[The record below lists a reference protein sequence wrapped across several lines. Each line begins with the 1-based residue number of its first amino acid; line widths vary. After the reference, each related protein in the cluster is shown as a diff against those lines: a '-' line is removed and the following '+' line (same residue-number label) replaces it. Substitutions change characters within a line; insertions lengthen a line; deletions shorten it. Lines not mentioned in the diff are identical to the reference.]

1 MIFICLLSE
10 HCLNMDLLGNDTDL
24 HLPEHVTTNDDIHL
38 ELYSIVLSV
47 TMLVLAILFGGGG
60 CVTVLIA
67 MSFHRLLRK
76 LRYILTGILLIICS
90 VFDLIWCPI
99 EITRLLL
106 HHQNVANSN
115 KVVSLDVIRNMKYIS
130 STLYVLLLCALA
142 AMIVL
147 ICVQNLLKTLMKY
160 ERIPKLKL
168 AISFLLI
175 WILISVALTIGYILV
190 MLSEEEVNVYH
201 NMNKEAFRFKMA
213 VQILWIVLVV
223 VFISIL
229 AFLYVRKTIKGHL
242 NTENSDLHS
251 NENFTVPSLIIKSVE
266 EIDKEE
272 NEESSIALPS
282 PDIQRETGN
291 ESPVSRTS
299 KSAFKKRSGSPSSQ
313 KVLFADTPSPT
324 RDNPSPKFGE
334 RLKSQNHLEVNMAA
348 ILGRRRHTIA
358 QISDP
363 QFDMMQ
369 KAKAYNYVRKFSVD
383 ISALQAQLENPKINN
398 NFPFH
403 SQQDIKNSENNGSNR
418 KLNAFGSQKNC
429 NRRSRDEIIKSQE
442 IAEEPEE
449 HDVDNDHNTNN
460 AAADVTETQSI
471 HSQCASL
478 RSMHSARDSMCPTPP
493 LISLT
498 QSDGEEKQLEV
509 VSCDNN
515 DSYPSS
521 HNMSRLDN
529 PCKLSCLLLI
539 TFLLSILP
547 MFITEALWD
556 ICLSDKAY
564 VNIDTCMIA
573 FSVAQKMIFPQVIF
587 CVDVH
592 INKAVHV
599 SFVRAR
605 IAILGFLHRKQH
617 VPANDDISDTEV

>member
-1 MIFICLLSE
+1 
-10 HCLNMDLLGNDTDL
+10 
-24 HLPEHVTTNDDIHL
+24 
-38 ELYSIVLSV
+38 
-47 TMLVLAILFGGGG
+47 
-60 CVTVLIA
+60 
-67 MSFHRLLRK
+67 
-76 LRYILTGILLIICS
+76 
-90 VFDLIWCPI
+90 
-99 EITRLLL
+99 
-106 HHQNVANSN
+106 
-115 KVVSLDVIRNMKYIS
+115 
-130 STLYVLLLCALA
+130 
-142 AMIVL
+142 
-147 ICVQNLLKTLMKY
+147 
-160 ERIPKLKL
+160 
-168 AISFLLI
+168 
-175 WILISVALTIGYILV
+175 
-190 MLSEEEVNVYH
+190 
-201 NMNKEAFRFKMA
+201 
-213 VQILWIVLVV
+213 
-223 VFISIL
+223 
-229 AFLYVRKTIKGHL
+229 
-242 NTENSDLHS
+242 
-251 NENFTVPSLIIKSVE
+251 
-266 EIDKEE
+266 
-272 NEESSIALPS
+272 
-282 PDIQRETGN
+282 
-291 ESPVSRTS
+291 
-299 KSAFKKRSGSPSSQ
+299 
-313 KVLFADTPSPT
+313 
-324 RDNPSPKFGE
+324 
-334 RLKSQNHLEVNMAA
+334 
-348 ILGRRRHTIA
+348 
-358 QISDP
+358 
-363 QFDMMQ
+363 MMQ

-521 HNMSRLDN
+521 HNMSRLDK

-573 FSVAQKMIFPQVIF
+573 FSVAQTMIFPQVIF